1 MKKYFLF
8 FAVLQVLLSLKTYS
22 QVPQAM
28 NFQAVVRDAA
38 GLPISNQQVTVKIII
53 VDDLTSNVEHYAE
66 THQITT
72 ALGGLFDIKIGLGQV
87 ILGSFSDIPWSSGLK
102 FIRVECD
109 YGQGWV
115 VMGTQ
120 QLLAVPF
127 AFVAGEVLGAQVSIS
142 PSVGLKVGIGS
153 STTWV
158 CPSDVSKIKVELW
171 GAGGGGARSQYN
183 NCGNSISCFSNGG
196 SGGYNA
202 SVVDVTPGQSYNVT
216 IGQGGNTTQSS
227 NYQVVGQNGGN
238 TVFGE
243 NLVVAQG
250 GSGGITFVG
259 PGANGSVINWSYPS
273 ASVPAYIPSAFFPQ
287 PGLAAGAGGYMSY
300 SGGPILMWSNSVSG
314 YCVITI
320 LQ

>member
-1 MKKYFLF
+1 MKKYILIS
-8 FAVLQVLLSLKTYS
+8 AVLQILLSLTSYS

-38 GLPISNQQVTVKIII
+38 GLPISNQQVTIKI
-53 VDDLTSNVEHYAE
+53 VVVNDLVSSVEHYAE
-66 THQITT
+66 IHQITT

-87 ILGSFSDIPWSSGLK
+87 ISGSFNNIPWTLGQK

-127 AFVAGEVLGAQVSIS
+127 AFVAGEVLSSQVSIS
-142 PSVGLKVGIGS
+142 SSVGLKVGIGN

-202 SVVDVTPGQSYNVT
+202 SVVDVTSGQSYNVT

-250 GSGGITFVG
+250 GAGGVAFAG
-259 PGANGSVINWSYPS
+259 PGANGAVINWSYPS
-273 ASVPAYIPSAFFPQ
+273 AAVPAYIPSSFFPQ
-287 PGLAAGAGGYMSY
+287 PSLAAGASGYMSY
-300 SGGPILMWSNSVSG
+300 SSGPALGWSTAVSG

-320 LQ
+320 VQ